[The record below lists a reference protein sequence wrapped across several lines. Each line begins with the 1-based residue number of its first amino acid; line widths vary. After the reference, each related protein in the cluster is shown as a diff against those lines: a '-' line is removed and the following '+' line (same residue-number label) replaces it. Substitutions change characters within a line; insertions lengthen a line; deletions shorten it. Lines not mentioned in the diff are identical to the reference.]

1 MYLYHEINVSR
12 GNKYP
17 NDESSNH
24 EKFGI
29 LNKSLGK
36 IVHHK
41 SCAEGEREFG
51 ECSIAFTGDRS
62 RDTWPIGRKENKEC
76 SLGKVA

>member
-1 MYLYHEINVSR
+1 MMYHE
-12 GNKYP
+12 
-17 NDESSNH
+17 
-24 EKFGI
+24 
-29 LNKSLGK
+29 KSEQELRKK
-36 IVHHK
+36 IVNNK